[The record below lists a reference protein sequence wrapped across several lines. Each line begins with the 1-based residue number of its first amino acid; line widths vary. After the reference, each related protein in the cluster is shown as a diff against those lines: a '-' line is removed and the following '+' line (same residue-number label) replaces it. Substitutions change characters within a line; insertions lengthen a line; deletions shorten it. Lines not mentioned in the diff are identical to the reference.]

1 MIDPAGA
8 GAALARV
15 ATVGPVS
22 ERPRVLVREEIAE
35 AGVELLRAKFDVD
48 VDSGSELAEIIGL
61 YDGIVIRSA
70 TKLTADLIEKGTKL
84 KVIGRAGVGVD
95 NVDVEAATRRGIV
108 VANAPESNIVS
119 AAEHTVGLL
128 FALAR
133 NIPQAHAAL
142 IDGRW
147 ERSKWGGIEL
157 AEKTLGVLGFGRI
170 GQQVARRALGLQMH
184 VVAYD
189 PFVSADRF
197 REAGVESDTLEGVL
211 GRADFVTIHLP
222 LNDETRGVIGTKAI
236 GEMKE
241 GARLINAAR
250 GELVDETA
258 LLQALESG
266 RLAGA
271 AIDVFPQEPYSGPLL
286 QAPNLVVTPH
296 LAASTDEAQD
306 RAGII
311 VAEQVAAA
319 LDGGLVTNAVNI
331 PTVGAEDL
339 EVLGPFL
346 PLAASL
352 GRFALDLARG
362 EPNRITLEYYGEL
375 AEHDTRL
382 LTVAALNGAF
392 RGRVD
397 QPVNYV
403 NAPLVAAERGI
414 EVVEQRNRSSRD
426 FTNLIA
432 VSAGDQRVAG
442 TTIGRENR
450 QWLVSV
456 LGFEVEIEL
465 APRMIVLR
473 YDDVPGV
480 IGRVGTLLGEAGVNI
495 ANMAVS
501 RNREAGKA
509 LMVLSL
515 DTPATAE
522 VIERL
527 GVGVDDAYIV
537 TAPTA

>member
-1 MIDPAGA
+1 
-8 GAALARV
+8 
-15 ATVGPVS
+15 
-22 ERPRVLVREEIAE
+22 VREEIAE
-35 AGVELLRAKFDVD
+35 AGVDLLRARFDVD
-48 VDSGSELAEIIGL
+48 VDSESDLAAIIGR

-70 TKLTADLIEKGTKL
+70 TKLTAELIALGTSL

-95 NVDVEAATRRGIV
+95 NVDVDAATRRGIV

-128 FALAR
+128 VALAR

-142 IDGRW
+142 MEGRW
-147 ERSKWGGIEL
+147 ERSSWGGVEL
-157 AEKTLGVLGFGRI
+157 AEKTLGILGFGRI
-170 GQQVARRALGLQMH
+170 GQQVARRAVGLQMR

-189 PFVSADRF
+189 PFVSAERF
-197 REAGVESDTLEGVL
+197 RELGVESDTIDGVL
-211 GRADFVTIHLP
+211 ARADFVTLHLP
-222 LNDETRGVIGTKAI
+222 LNDETRGVIGVSSLAK
-236 GEMKE
+236 MKP

-258 LLQALESG
+258 LDQALRAG
-266 RLAGA
+266 TLAGA
-271 AIDVFPQEPYSGPLL
+271 ALDVWPQEPYFGPLL
-286 QAPNLVVTPH
+286 GAPNLIATPH

-331 PTVGAEDL
+331 PSVGAEDL
-339 EVLGPFL
+339 EMLGPFV

-352 GRFALDLARG
+352 GRFALELARG
-362 EPNRITLEYYGEL
+362 EPSRIEIEYYGEL
-375 AEHDTRL
+375 AEFDTRL
-382 LTVAALNGAF
+382 LTVAVLNGAF

-397 QPVNYV
+397 QPVNFV

-414 EVVEQRNRSSRD
+414 EVVEHRNRSSRD

-432 VSAGDQRVAG
+432 VSAGGLRVAG
-442 TTIGRENR
+442 TTIGRDHR
-450 QWLVSV
+450 RWLVSA
-456 LGFEVEIEL
+456 LGFDIEIEL
-465 APRMIVLR
+465 APRMVVLR

-501 RNREAGKA
+501 RDRDDGKA

-515 DTPATAE
+515 DTPASPE
-522 VIERL
+522 VLARL
-527 GVGVDDAYIV
+527 GEGVDDAFV
-537 TAPTA
+537 VGAELSD